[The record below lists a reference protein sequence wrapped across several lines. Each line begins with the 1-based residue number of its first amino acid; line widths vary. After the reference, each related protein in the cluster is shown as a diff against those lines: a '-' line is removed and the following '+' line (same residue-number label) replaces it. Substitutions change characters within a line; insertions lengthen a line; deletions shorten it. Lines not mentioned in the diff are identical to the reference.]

1 MELDTSFAHAQ
12 HRVRTLQK
20 PPSNADLLELYALYK
35 QASLGDV
42 EGVRPGVVDFVGRA
56 KFDAWAGK
64 KGISRH
70 AAMERYVAL
79 VQRLLVD

>member
-1 MELDTSFAHAQ
+1 MTLDTSFAHAQ
-12 HRVRTLQK
+12 DRVRTLQK

-42 EGVRPGVVDFVGRA
+42 EGSRPGVVDFVGRA

-79 VQRLLVD
+79 VQRLMID

>member
-1 MELDTSFAHAQ
+1 MDTTFARAQ
-12 HRVRTLQK
+12 ERVRTLQK

-35 QASLGDV
+35 QASIGDV
-42 EGVRPGVVDFVGRA
+42 EGPRPGVVDYVGRA

-79 VQRLLVD
+79 VQWLQLG

>member
-1 MELDTSFAHAQ
+1 MSIDTTFVHAQ
-12 HRVRTLQK
+12 ERVRTLRK
-20 PPSNADLLELYALYK
+20 PPLNADLLELYALYK
-35 QASLGDV
+35 QASIGDV
-42 EGVRPGVVDFVGRA
+42 EGPRPGVVDFVGRA